1 MNESANQPIAL
12 LLDLSGNEDAAR
24 QWANQQFPKQQ
35 IQSINKADLKWGSR
49 REALASVR
57 AIAPC
62 TFAIFTSNLNLQS
75 SRCSMIMFGAL
86 AGARHIALGDSFG
99 CTFTLYRFRTFLFD
113 ATRQVLE
120 LIS

>member
-24 QWANQQFPKQQ
+24 KWANQQFPGQQ

-62 TFAIFTSNLNLQS
+62 TFAIFTGNLNLQS
-75 SRCSMIMFGAL
+75 SRCSMILFGAL
-86 AGARHIALGDSFG
+86 AGAQQIALGDGFG
-99 CTFTLYRFRTFLFD
+99 HTIKRSRLSAL
-113 ATRQVLE
+113 
-120 LIS
+120 